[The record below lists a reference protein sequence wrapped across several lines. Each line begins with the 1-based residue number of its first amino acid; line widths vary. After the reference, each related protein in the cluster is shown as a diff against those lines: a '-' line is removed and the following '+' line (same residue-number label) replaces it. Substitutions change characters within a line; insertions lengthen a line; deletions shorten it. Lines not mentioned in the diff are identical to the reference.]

1 MEEHSHGASLILQL
15 HIQYLF
21 KDQLEQTIQ
30 QAISIH
36 ILELHLDQDM
46 MDSGGKDLVIIQ
58 YMYLLETPLKI
69 VQWLRLLHLL
79 VSIYM
84 LSDQEKIEFLT
95 LRLSFYRDRLS
106 ESIGSISTLENLGN
120 EIKIQMNQEDI
131 NKYNLFINLLT
142 NELQALTNQG

>member
-1 MEEHSHGASLILQL
+1 
-15 HIQYLF
+15 
-21 KDQLEQTIQ
+21 
-30 QAISIH
+30 
-36 ILELHLDQDM
+36 
-46 MDSGGKDLVIIQ
+46 
-58 YMYLLETPLKI
+58 
-69 VQWLRLLHLL
+69 
-79 VSIYM
+79 M